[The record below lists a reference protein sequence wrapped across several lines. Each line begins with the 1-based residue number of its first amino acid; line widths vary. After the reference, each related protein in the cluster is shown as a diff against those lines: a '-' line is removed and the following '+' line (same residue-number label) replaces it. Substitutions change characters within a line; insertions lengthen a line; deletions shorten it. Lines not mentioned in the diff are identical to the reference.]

1 MDNQKKSYCL
11 KNVCHGASQ
20 IQIKFVSEKI
30 IENYE
35 LNIFIDNLDHK
46 KAMEWANFVLRRSR
60 VQKIKN
66 CQ

>member
-1 MDNQKKSYCL
+1 MDNQKKSNPL
-11 KNVCHGASQ
+11 KNLCHGASQ

-46 KAMEWANFVLRRSR
+46 KAME
-60 VQKIKN
+60 
-66 CQ
+66 